1 MLIVRP
7 ATNDDMGGLV
17 DLAAGST
24 AGVHTLGK
32 SPAAVQRA
40 IDHSMRSFA
49 SQCDIPGD
57 ESYLFVL
64 EDAGNQRLIG
74 SAAMAATAGSSGTF
88 FSFRNDVIQQV
99 SRDLQISHS
108 VHALTLCADLTSYS
122 QLMSFF
128 VRRDHLAS
136 PAAALLSRARLLYAA
151 SLPQRFNQNFFVS
164 LAGYTDQLGRSPF
177 WEALGRKFF
186 QMDFLEAER
195 LVEGARNRNLI
206 VELMPHYPVY
216 VPLLSGAAQAA
227 LGQVHTE
234 SEVPFDMLSAEGFAA
249 DDFIDI
255 FDGGPILQA
264 NRYAL
269 RSFARGRQLSV
280 ALESARAQRSSSEHS
295 LAQDYLISMQRDDDF
310 RAAMVRCAPPEPGGP
325 LHLPSAILQA
335 LHLDVGDAV
344 YCVAA

>member
-7 ATNDDMGGLV
+7 AASTDVAALV
-17 DLAAGST
+17 ELAAGATS
-24 AGVHTLGK
+24 GVHTLSKTPG
-32 SPAAVQRA
+32 AVQRA
-40 IDHSMRSFA
+40 IEQSMQSFA
-49 SQCDIPGD
+49 SQCDFPGE

-64 EDAGNQRLIG
+64 EDGADQSLIG
-74 SAAMAATAGSSGTF
+74 SAAMMATAGSRGTF
-88 FSFRNDVIQQV
+88 FSFRNDVIAQV

-122 QLMSFF
+122 QLCSFF

-151 SLPQRFNQNFFVS
+151 CLPQRFNQHFFVS
-164 LAGYTDQLGRSPF
+164 LAGYTDEHGRSPF

-195 LVEGARNRNLI
+195 QVDGARNRNLI

-227 LGQVHTE
+227 LGQVHAE
-234 SEVPFDMLSAEGFAA
+234 SEVPLDILSAEGFAA

-269 RSFARGRQLSV
+269 RSFAQGRQLTV
-280 ALESARAQRSSSEHS
+280 AVAPQASPSAGQMATENFFI
-295 LAQDYLISMQRDDDF
+295 AVQRDDDF
-310 RAAMVRCAPPEPGGP
+310 RATMVSCVQPEPGGALLLSP
-325 LHLPSAILQA
+325 AILQA
-335 LHLDVGDAV
+335 LHLHPGDAV
-344 YCVAA
+344 VCVAA